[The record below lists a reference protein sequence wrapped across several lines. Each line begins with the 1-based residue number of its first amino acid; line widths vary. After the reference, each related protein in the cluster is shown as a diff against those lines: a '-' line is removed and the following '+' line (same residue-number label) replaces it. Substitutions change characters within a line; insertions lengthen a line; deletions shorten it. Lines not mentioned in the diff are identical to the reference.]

1 MPAKKTVKK
10 AQAKQNTTTNQSM
23 KNQSSEKITFS
34 IDKKS
39 IVYAIVFVALVIVS
53 IGIVGMLS
61 NDSDSEKQ
69 DDVIDN
75 ADVTSDIPAVDE
87 NDSLLDDS
95 ATEDTTLDE
104 LDSIVDSEVSDP
116 DSELDTS
123 YIPEAGEIVSEV
135 GVAVET
141 DAIDVT
147 LDSYELT
154 TSYIYQEDEDGKNLT
169 DTARAGKQ
177 FLIAD
182 FSVTN
187 KGTVSVYAGSSKI
200 TLISGGVY
208 TFEPITYEG
217 YDVLPKSKRI
227 YTDALM
233 RGRVVFEIPLNSGD
247 LKIKY
252 SLSGLSISDRFV
264 TWFLK

>member
-10 AQAKQNTTTNQSM
+10 AQAKQKTTANKSV
-23 KNQSSEKITFS
+23 KDQSSEKITFS

-39 IVYAIVFVALVIVS
+39 VVYAIVFAVLVIVS

-61 NDSDSEKQ
+61 NDSDPEKQ
-69 DDVIDN
+69 DDIIDN
-75 ADVTSDIPAVDE
+75 DDVIPDIPPIVED
-87 NDSLLDDS
+87 DSLLNDSVADDTS
-95 ATEDTTLDE
+95 LDE
-104 LDSIVDSEVSDP
+104 IDPIVDSEVS

-123 YIPEAGEIVSEV
+123 YIPEAGEIVAQV
-135 GVAVET
+135 AVAVET
-141 DAIDVT
+141 DTIDVT
-147 LDSYELT
+147 LDSYELA
-154 TSYIYQEDEDGKNLT
+154 TSYIYQEDEGGENLT

-182 FSVTN
+182 FSVIN
-187 KGTVSVYAGSSKI
+187 KGDVSVYAGSTKI

-227 YTDALM
+227 YTDVLM
-233 RGRVVFEIPLNSGD
+233 SGRVVFEIPLNSGD
-247 LKIKY
+247 MKMRY

-264 TWFLK
+264 TWFLE

>member
-1 MPAKKTVKK
+1 MPAKKTAKKIKSKQKSTVDRSVKD
-10 AQAKQNTTTNQSM
+10 
-23 KNQSSEKITFS
+23 QSSDKITFS
-34 IDKKS
+34 VDKKS
-39 IVYAIVFVALVIVS
+39 IVYMIAFAVLVIVS

-69 DDVIDN
+69 DDIIDN
-75 ADVTSDIPAVDE
+75 DDVTSDIPAVVED
-87 NDSLLDDS
+87 DSLLDDS
-95 ATEDTTLDE
+95 VADDTILDE
-104 LDSIVDSEVSDP
+104 IDSIVDSEVSDS

-123 YIPEAGEIVSEV
+123 YISEAGEIVAEV

-141 DAIDVT
+141 DVIDVT
-147 LDSYELT
+147 LDSYELS
-154 TSYIYQEDEDGKNLT
+154 TSHIYQTEDDGENIT

-182 FSVTN
+182 FSVKN
-187 KGTVSVYAGSSKI
+187 KGATSVYIGSTKI
-200 TLISGGVY
+200 TLISDGAY
-208 TFEPITYEG
+208 TFEPVTYEG

-227 YTDALM
+227 YTGTEIN
-233 RGRVVFEIPLNSGD
+233 GRVVFEIPLSSED
-247 LKIKY
+247 MKIRY